1 MAEPTKR
8 GKTVLRSVDGGK
20 GAGVCTF
27 SISKAGI
34 EASVSAQ
41 LFSGGMASAV
51 LQFGPGQ
58 AYRCR
63 PGVSLN
69 EPLRCAEPGVMAMWV
84 LEDGKPRLFGQLTPG
99 VFDREA
105 ARRALPGSESVEP
118 KDIMVKAASLPETSP
133 ELESK
138 PEDAEIPFRALFN
151 QAGEDSPLRL
161 LKPSEPGEDAA
172 PPPEPDSTIEK
183 REPESPA
190 QPETIAEQENTQA
203 QKPAAKQQPW
213 SPLIVKRAPRP
224 APRTNVYTPLW
235 DDISVELDKM
245 LDTLPQAHPFNGA
258 EAGARFAE
266 VPLDGAVQCYVG
278 SVEINGL
285 KVFLQAVPARPYAR
299 PAGFDHSLVARNG
312 ECYWVKYSIQNE

>member
-8 GKTVLRSVDGGK
+8 GKTVLRGVDGSK
-20 GAGVCTF
+20 AAGVCAF

-34 EASVSAQ
+34 EATVSAQ
-41 LFSGGMASAV
+41 LFSGGQASAV
-51 LQFGPGQ
+51 LQFGPERG
-58 AYRCR
+58 YRCGPEAD
-63 PGVSLN
+63 PGR
-69 EPLRCAEPGVMAMWV
+69 PLRCVESGVMAVWV
-84 LEDGKPRLFGQLTPG
+84 LEDGKPALFGQLVPG

-105 ARRALPGSESVEP
+105 ARRALSGSESVQS
-118 KDIMVKAASLPETSP
+118 KDTVIKASALPKAAPEP
-133 ELESK
+133 DSK
-138 PEDAEIPFRALFN
+138 QEDAEVAFKSLFRHT
-151 QAGEDSPLRL
+151 GEDSPLLL

-172 PPPEPDSTIEK
+172 PLRNETPVAHSPEPAAK
-183 REPESPA
+183 
-190 QPETIAEQENTQA
+190 PETEKETAQA
-203 QKPAAKQQPW
+203 QKPVSKQQPW

-224 APRTNVYTPLW
+224 APRDNVYSPLW
-235 DDISVELDKM
+235 DDISAELNNM

-258 EAGARFAE
+258 ETAARFAE

-312 ECYWVKYSIQNE
+312 ECYWVKYSIQND